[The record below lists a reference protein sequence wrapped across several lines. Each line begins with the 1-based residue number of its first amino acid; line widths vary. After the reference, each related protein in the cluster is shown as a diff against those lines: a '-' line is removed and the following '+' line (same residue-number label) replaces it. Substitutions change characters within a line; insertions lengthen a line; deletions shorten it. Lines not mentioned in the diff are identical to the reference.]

1 VLGFKK
7 SYAAERPWLVEDFDQ
22 VQFYEV
28 SEEEYDRML
37 AVFHSGRY
45 VYEYEDTE
53 FDLAKH
59 NELLAETKD
68 EVERIRKD
76 QAKAQDALIKKENEM
91 LEKLNKEKEAGQV
104 SLETIDELL
113 SDPEIIAVESPLNAN
128 VWKIEVKEGDKIK
141 LEQVV
146 SILEA
151 MKLEIPVKAEESME
165 GAVVEKMISKPGE
178 TVEAGKP
185 IMLLRKSK

>member
-1 VLGFKK
+1 
-7 SYAAERPWLVEDFDQ
+7 
-22 VQFYEV
+22 
-28 SEEEYDRML
+28 
-37 AVFHSGRY
+37 
-45 VYEYEDTE
+45 
-53 FDLAKH
+53 
-59 NELLAETKD
+59 
-68 EVERIRKD
+68 
-76 QAKAQDALIKKENEM
+76 
-91 LEKLNKEKEAGQV
+91 
-104 SLETIDELL
+104 
-113 SDPEIIAVESPLNAN
+113 

-185 IMLLRKSK
+185 IMLLRKGK

>member
-1 VLGFKK
+1 
-7 SYAAERPWLVEDFDQ
+7 

-104 SLETIDELL
+104 SLDTIDELL